1 MCIRDSTMHVEYEVV
16 SGCIITFKEP
26 HCTVNGLL
34 LYSYHSVKALQTI
47 EHVLALEV
55 AIN

>member
-1 MCIRDSTMHVEYEVV
+1 MHVEYEVV